1 MEISRERWPE
11 TRGLAYPLMVIA
23 AIALIAFSLLG
34 IATVTG
40 LMPSALAHSDT
51 PLPPH
56 SEATFECAECGVLET
71 MRELERR
78 DQSDMRHDVVA
89 LAGR

>member
-1 MEISRERWPE
+1 MELSRERWPE
-11 TRGLAYPLMVIA
+11 TRGLLYPLMVIA

-34 IATVTG
+34 IAAISG

-51 PLPPH
+51 PVPSH

-89 LAGR
+89 MAAR

>member
-1 MEISRERWPE
+1 MELSRERWPE
-11 TRGLAYPLMVIA
+11 TRGLLYPLMVIA

-34 IATVTG
+34 IAAITG
-40 LMPSALAHSDT
+40 AMPSALAHSDT
-51 PLPPH
+51 PVPPH

-89 LAGR
+89 LADR